1 MMKVLLIA
9 PPWLDIYGDFKAA
22 AKLGCASP
30 PLGLMYLAASIRGGG
45 GDCRIIDMEA
55 QQVGPDR
62 LIELIGEYR
71 PDLVG
76 ITATTP
82 VFKNACS
89 LAGLIKR
96 HYPEVI
102 LGVGGVHSTIVG
114 QEVLQECSD
123 FDFQVCGE
131 GERTIVDIVAAM
143 KAGRSLDGV
152 AGVICRNGERIIENP
167 RRPLTEDLDSIAVPA
182 RCLVPSSL
190 YKHSVPGKGFV
201 QYSTVFT
208 SRGCPF
214 QCVFCSQHT
223 MYGRTM
229 RWHSL
234 ERVLEELRHITRD
247 LDIHHVII
255 MDETMTLDK
264 KRILAFCEAVCNEGL
279 DFTWEGWTHASTI
292 DEEIMVA
299 MKSAGLVRLSFGI
312 ESGDPEILKVIK
324 KNVTL
329 DQIRH
334 AYRIAEKVGIETR
347 GSAMLGHPF
356 ETKASAW
363 RTIKFI
369 RSIREL
375 KQVFLNIAC
384 PYPGTEL
391 YDYAVNGRG
400 GMRLLTKD
408 YSQYKRYGAP
418 VIEVGDM
425 KAKDLKRIQTL
436 GLLFFY
442 LTPGRI
448 WYNVFK
454 RAGIRAGLKNVTAFS
469 LGILKSAIGG
479 GLCSQDKWKDESA
492 RI

>member
-1 MMKVLLIA
+1 MIKTLLIA

-30 PLGLMYLAASIRGGG
+30 PLGLMYLASSIQEAGGE
-45 GDCRIIDMEA
+45 CRIIDMEA
-55 QQVGPDR
+55 QQVGSDR
-62 LIELIGEYR
+62 LIELIGEYK

-76 ITATTP
+76 LTATTP
-82 VFKNACS
+82 VFKNTCS

-96 HYPEVI
+96 HYPDIV

-114 QEVLQECSD
+114 REVLQECGD
-123 FDFQVCGE
+123 FDFQVVGE
-131 GERTIVDIVAAM
+131 GELTIIDIVTAR
-143 KAGRSLDGV
+143 KTGLSFEGIP
-152 AGVICRNGERIIENP
+152 GVIYRDGERIVENP
-167 RRPLTEDLDSIAVPA
+167 RRPLIEDLDNIPMPDRS
-182 RCLVPSSL
+182 LVPSRL
-190 YKHSVPGKGFV
+190 YLHSVPGKGFV
-201 QYSTVFT
+201 RYATVFT

-214 QCVFCSQHT
+214 QCIFCSQHT

-234 ERVLEELRHITRD
+234 ERVMEELRYITRD
-247 LDIHHVII
+247 LNIHHVII

-264 KRILAFCEAVCNEGL
+264 KRTLAFCEAVRDEGL
-279 DFTWEGWTHASTI
+279 NFTWEGWTHAGTI
-292 DEEIMVA
+292 DEEIMMA

-329 DQIRH
+329 EQIRN
-334 AYRIAEKVGIETR
+334 AYKIAAKVGIETR

-369 RSIREL
+369 RSVREM

-391 YDYAVNGRG
+391 YEYAVNGRG
-400 GMRLLTKD
+400 GMHLLTTD

-425 KAKDLKRIQTL
+425 KAKDLKRMQTL
-436 GLLFFY
+436 GLLYFY
-442 LTPGRI
+442 LTPSRI

-454 RAGIRAGLKNVTAFS
+454 RAGIGAGLKNVAAFS
-469 LGILKSAIGG
+469 LGIIKSALGG
-479 GLCSQDKWKDESA
+479 GVCPQDKRKGEST